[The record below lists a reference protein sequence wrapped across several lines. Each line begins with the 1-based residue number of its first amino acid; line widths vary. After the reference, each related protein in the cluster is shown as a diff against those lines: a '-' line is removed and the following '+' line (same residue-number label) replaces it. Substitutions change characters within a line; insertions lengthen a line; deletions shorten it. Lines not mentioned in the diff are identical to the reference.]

1 MQSPVFSEDS
11 YAYRHNEGS
20 PIPLKRYC
28 ASIAATHT
36 VYDVELGFLSSSWKT
51 CAPAA
56 DFEELREW
64 SYHSNSSCFKSLK
77 AHSH

>member
-51 CAPAA
+51 CAAA
-56 DFEELREW
+56 VRFEEIRARKI
-64 SYHSNSSCFKSLK
+64 HS
-77 AHSH
+77 